1 MIKIDNNRMTITTT
15 AYMRVWVCV
24 CLLCSSDSSLVCMR
38 FFFYFFRVLDE
49 RIDCCCMHI
58 HYRCK
63 KKSRNRTKHQS
74 ERNIIKKRRARI
86 NANEKNEKTDLFC
99 MLNMSLLLVVDG
111 LLVIYLQLNQ
121 GVMSFYCWMSIC
133 VRCFC
138 LYEDDI
144 RFYLCFF
151 LSVGFFLWLL
161 YCSITHR
168 HKYLHS
174 VLFSFVIS
182 NKHVFVIFLFHIL
195 FGT

>member
-1 MIKIDNNRMTITTT
+1 VY
-15 AYMRVWVCV
+15 A
-24 CLLCSSDSSLVCMR
+24 

-63 KKSRNRTKHQS
+63 KKKWRNRTKHQS
-74 ERNIIKKRRARI
+74 ERNIIKKRRACI

-99 MLNMSLLLVVDG
+99 MLNMSLLLVVDD
-111 LLVIYLQLNQ
+111 LLLIYLQLNQ

-151 LSVGFFLWLL
+151 LSVGFIFYGGYIVLL
-161 YCSITHR
+161 HIVIKIFTRS
-168 HKYLHS
+168 
-174 VLFSFVIS
+174 FFFPFVIS
-182 NKHVFVIFLFHIL
+182 NKHVFVLFFLFHIL